1 MPFTFSHPALA
12 VPFYLAKKRWFSLTG
27 LVAGSIAP
35 DFAYFIQMKK
45 TGGRFSHTLT
55 GVFLFDLP
63 MAIFLALVF
72 HNIIKRPLVNHLP
85 RPFYRRFGPYAQGH
99 WTGFNERAMV
109 IVLSIL
115 IGAGTHLL
123 WDAVTHSTMDWE
135 GIKSIESDLMG
146 YHLTANAYRIIHIVN
161 SIIGLMFLG
170 WLAWRMP
177 QHRMPRRTGRS
188 WLYWPAIAMVALIIV
203 MVRIWLG
210 PHAGKDDL
218 IVISI
223 AACLLALTIVSV
235 FYWEKGRSSGVDFL
249 TNWYA

>member
-35 DFAYFIQMKK
+35 DFAYFIHMRKAVS
-45 TGGRFSHTLT
+45 RFSHTIP
-55 GVFLFDLP
+55 GIFVFDLP
-63 MAIFLALVF
+63 MAICLAIIF
-72 HNIIKRPLVNHLP
+72 HSIVKGPLVNHLP

-99 WTGFNERAMV
+99 WTGFGERAV
-109 IVLSIL
+109 IIILSIL

-123 WDAVTHSTMDWE
+123 WDAFTHTTMDWE
-135 GIKSIESDLMG
+135 GVRSIESDFMG

-161 SIIGLMFLG
+161 SVIGLLFLG

-177 QHRMPRRTGRS
+177 LHPMPRRKGRS
-188 WLYWPAIAMVALIIV
+188 WLYWPAIAMVALAIM
-203 MVRIWLG
+203 MVRLWLD

-218 IVISI
+218 IVIAIS
-223 AACLLALTIVSV
+223 ASLLALTLISAL
-235 FYWEKGRSSGVDFL
+235 YRKKAMPGQGD
-249 TNWYA
+249 

>member
-35 DFAYFIQMKK
+35 DFAYFIHMRKAVS
-45 TGGRFSHTLT
+45 RFSHTIP
-55 GVFLFDLP
+55 GIFAFDLP
-63 MAIFLALVF
+63 IAICLAIIF
-72 HNIIKRPLVNHLP
+72 HSIVKAPLVNHLP

-99 WTGFNERAMV
+99 WTGFGEKPL
-109 IVLSIL
+109 IIILSIL

-135 GIKSIESDLMG
+135 GVKSIESDFMG
-146 YHLTANAYRIIHIVN
+146 HHLTANAYRIIHIVN
-161 SIIGLMFLG
+161 SIIGLLFLG

-177 QHRMPRRTGRS
+177 MHPMPHRNRRS
-188 WLYWPAIAMVALIIV
+188 WVYWPVIAMVALIICLL
-203 MVRIWLG
+203 RLRLG
-210 PHAGKDDL
+210 PHAGKDDM

-223 AACLLALTIVSV
+223 SASLLAVTIVSV
-235 FYWEKGRSSGVDFL
+235 FYKEKTG
-249 TNWYA
+249 W